1 MGQLQNIKKRAIRLS
16 RLAHSIDP
24 FDIASYLD
32 ITIIYEKLIGIHG
45 YYTKRINTKQIH
57 INEDLPSALQTFTCA
72 HELGHAVLHPNSST
86 PFLRQ
91 NTLFSID
98 RLEREANKFAVELL
112 IPDQALSEY
121 QDLTIDQFANM
132 YGYDRKLI
140 ELRLEK

>member
-72 HELGHAVLHPNSST
+72 HELWACSLTS
-86 PFLRQ
+86 
-91 NTLFSID
+91 
-98 RLEREANKFAVELL
+98 ELKHSV
-112 IPDQALSEY
+112 PPAEY
-121 QDLTIDQFANM
+121 IIF
-132 YGYDRKLI
+132 Y
-140 ELRLEK
+140 